1 VKRIANAWVAWEG
14 KNGRKH
20 AMWRMIP
27 EPDHYTSNGHSHI
40 ESYVTKLITATESFS
55 SLIISTPDEKVALV
69 FLKQKTKPY
78 FMPSVDFTSGFDEEI
93 VLREFFTARDLAPV
107 DGYLAMNK
115 DLPDATR
122 MLHVPIPSNVEYV
135 TALAKDLLGE
145 VYGVDEHAALDFRFG
160 EGNARPHTSLRS
172 RILGIIFGWLIKK
185 A

>member
-1 VKRIANAWVAWEG
+1 MKRTANVWMKREG

-27 EPDHYTSNGHSHI
+27 EPDHYTSNGGSHI
-40 ESYVTKLITATESFS
+40 ESYVTKFITSTESFS

-69 FLKQKTKPY
+69 FLKQKTKLY
-78 FMPSVDFTSGFDEEI
+78 FMPSFDFTSGSEEET

-107 DGYLAMNK
+107 EGYLAMNK
-115 DLPDATR
+115 DIPDATR

-145 VYGVDEHAALDFRFG
+145 VYGVNEHAALDFRF
-160 EGNARPHTSLRS
+160 EDGNARPHTSLRS
-172 RILGIIFGWLIKK
+172 RILGMIFGWLIKE